1 MDSDSDSP
9 PRQPEQRTTSEPP
22 PSWLNPIPG
31 PASTGQTSAT
41 ASASWRSWL
50 QPQPSSSSIPHTPAH
65 RSQGQACALAQTIA
79 RAAEA
84 AAIASKR
91 AADAMAEAV
100 AASSGDSQPPPP
112 PVVPPGKRGRKSP
125 ANVPAPTKR
134 TLIRRASASHDA
146 ALPLQGGDDETGD
159 DGSSSH
165 KDGSDSHKDDTDN
178 EFLEGGEQEG
188 EGDRAPI
195 RRAAVFTRPAAF
207 GVLRNPLPAA
217 SATAGTG
224 AAVPLSAGVLAS
236 AETKAA
242 APAPAPASAG
252 PLAGPPAKAGASAAA
267 GELSQAEAGKA
278 VPAKAKAARGTALT
292 FAARYPPKEPIRR
305 GRFLAE
311 RQSWHD
317 WKNGLD
323 VYSAEDSQANFYS
336 YLRKKVDLGAE
347 NYGAVIDN
355 IIQEW
360 QMNSQSHCLTA

>member
-9 PRQPEQRTTSEPP
+9 PRQPEQRTTSQPP
-22 PSWLNPIPG
+22 PSWLNPTPG
-31 PASTGQTSAT
+31 PASTGKTSAT

-50 QPQPSSSSIPHTPAH
+50 EPQPSSSSIPHTPAH
-65 RSQGQACALAQTIA
+65 RSQGQAFALAKVIA

-84 AAIASKR
+84 AAIAAKR
-91 AADAMAEAV
+91 AGDAMAEAV
-100 AASSGDSQPPPP
+100 AASKGDSQPTPP
-112 PVVPPGKRGRKSP
+112 PVVPPGKRGRKRP

-159 DGSSSH
+159 DGLSSQQ
-165 KDGSDSHKDDTDN
+165 DETDN
-178 EFLEGGEQEG
+178 ESLEGGEKEG
-188 EGDRAPI
+188 DGDRAPI
-195 RRAAVFTRPAAF
+195 RRAAVFLRPAAF

-242 APAPAPASAG
+242 VPAPAPASAG
-252 PLAGPPAKAGASAAA
+252 PLAGPPAKAGASAAV

-278 VPAKAKAARGTALT
+278 NPAKAKAARGTAKT